1 MTEMDHVLQSV
12 ESSMSCPE
20 FKARLLA
27 MLGRLGLYRVPRA
40 NLIHYRTEVAVKLLA
55 DADRP
60 ETRDALQSRFGISRR
75 SAYRIISRALDMR
88 QGRLF
93 D

>member
-1 MTEMDHVLQSV
+1 MTEMDNVLQTV

-27 MLGRLGLYRVPRA
+27 MLGRMGLYRVPRA
-40 NLIHYRTEVAVKLLA
+40 SLIHYRTEVAVKLLA